1 MLSERNGYST
11 FSGDERLAIERASR
25 EMDRL
30 GFQITTIHQEPGA
43 SGQWQAHWR
52 VRDQRLQAISYG
64 ASGSTASAAAWTA
77 VANALSDLTNE
88 AASRLSRR

>member
-1 MLSERNGYST
+1 MLGERNSYSA

-30 GFQITTIHQEPGA
+30 GCQITTIHKEPGA
-43 SGQWQAHWR
+43 SGRWQAHWR
-52 VRDQRLQAISYG
+52 ARDPSLQAISYG

-77 VANALSDLTNE
+77 VANALSDLVN
-88 AASRLSRR
+88 